1 MAHVAKKA
9 PRLPRRMS
17 IIALSAADA
26 HSSIIP
32 GLRIARLRPVVAG
45 SVGGVALAVIIA
57 ISAALPAARPARLDA
72 PAASFAVAGLIGA
85 VGDASGL
92 SDADLFMAQDAT
104 RSGAL
109 TFGDP
114 ADPLPPEG
122 GEEPPAPTPEPEG
135 DAPPVEDAAP
145 DEIVLPPEE
154 PAHPEDVPAPVEE
167 APVEAAPASAEAP
180 AEAAPAPAEAP
191 PAEAAPAPAEAPS
204 TEATPAEAPPA
215 EAAPVP
221 APVEAA
227 PAEAAPAPAPAEA
240 APSDDVAAR
249 GSHAA
254 GIARTLVGRAYRYG
268 AAGPRAFDC
277 SGLTL
282 YIYKQLGIALP
293 HKARSQFNTRYG
305 MLIPSMKDLMPGDLV
320 YFKNT
325 AGRGITHA
333 AIYVGDGKMV
343 TANSPR
349 QGVRLSSIYDAYWR
363 NHWAGGIRP
372 GG

>member
-17 IIALSAADA
+17 IIALSAA
-26 HSSIIP
+26 
-32 GLRIARLRPVVAG
+32 L
-45 SVGGVALAVIIA
+45 ALIIA
-57 ISAALPAARPARLDA
+57 ISAVLPAARPARLDA

-104 RSGAL
+104 RSGTLA
-109 TFGDP
+109 FGDP
-114 ADPLPPEG
+114 ADPPPPVG
-122 GEEPPAPTPEPEG
+122 SEEPPVPPV
-135 DAPPVEDAAP
+135 DAPPVEAAP
-145 DEIVLPPEE
+145 EEIVLPPEE
-154 PAHPEDVPAPVEE
+154 PAHAEAAPGDAAPAEEVPA
-167 APVEAAPASAEAP
+167 EAAPAPIEAP
-180 AEAAPAPAEAP
+180 AEAAPAEV
-191 PAEAAPAPAEAPS
+191 APAPA
-204 TEATPAEAPPA
+204 
-215 EAAPVP
+215 
-221 APVEAA
+221 APVEAAPA
-227 PAEAAPAPAPAEA
+227 PAEAAPAPAPA
-240 APSDDVAAR
+240 APSDDLAAR
-249 GSHAA
+249 GSRAS

-282 YIYKQLGIALP
+282 YIYKQLGITLP
-293 HKARSQFNTRYG
+293 HKARIQFNTRYG
-305 MLIPSMKDLMPGDLV
+305 KLIPSMKDLMPGDLV

-325 AGRGITHA
+325 AGPGITHA

-363 NHWAGGIRP
+363 KHWAGGIRP